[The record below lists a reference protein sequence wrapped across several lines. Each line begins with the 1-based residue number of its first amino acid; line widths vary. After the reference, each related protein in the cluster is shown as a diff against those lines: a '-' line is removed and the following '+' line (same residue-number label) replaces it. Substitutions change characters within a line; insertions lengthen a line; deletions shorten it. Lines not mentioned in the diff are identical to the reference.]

1 MGIKLAISTHLAP
14 LTGLHPAFSLLQ
26 IRIRALGFKY
36 ISTKFFDCMSHC
48 FWGQLYHKT
57 FGNFRGPLVMCVK
70 AVFGCSWQVS
80 QFRKFLT
87 SACAPKFLGRHMHRY
102 TPPPTPPLFISLVK
116 VCQAEVLQG
125 RVDQTRWLWSE
136 TQDWDPD
143 NRLGPSFGTK
153 LGPRPLFGTKSP
165 HSPRQTGEI

>member
-48 FWGQLYHKT
+48 FSGEPYHKT

-102 TPPPTPPLFISLVK
+102 THPPPPTPPAPPLFISLVK
-116 VCQAEVLQG
+116 VCQAEVLNVPVAGQ
-125 RVDQTRWLWSE
+125 S
-136 TQDWDPD
+136 
-143 NRLGPSFGTK
+143 
-153 LGPRPLFGTKSP
+153 
-165 HSPRQTGEI
+165 